1 MSAAQM
7 ASSDAASADAET
19 PPVAGLF
26 CSREERAYW
35 EHALT
40 EALQEVRQRVGDGR
54 VAPAVTADVFRGRL
68 AEYDF
73 QNRRSLSDT
82 IPWVIEQMT
91 QGIVQVTHPRYFGLF
106 NPAPSLPSELAERI
120 SAAFNPQL
128 ATSTT
133 SPAAIEIERHVIRSI
148 AERVGLPAES
158 AGHFATGGSEANFT
172 ALICALTRANAA
184 FVDRGIMAFGG
195 TPSFYVSEDAHLA
208 WYKIAVQCGIGH
220 AGVRP
225 VPTDM
230 SGRMDP
236 TALSA
241 LIEDDKRLGF
251 IPVMIAATAG
261 TTGAGMIDP
270 LHACAEIAIS
280 FRLWYHVDAA
290 WGGAVIASQKMR
302 GMLAGLERADS
313 VTIDAHKW
321 LATTMACSIFITR
334 DSRVLKNAFFV
345 DSYFMPPSD
354 QEIDP
359 HLTTV
364 QWSRRFIGLRLFLS
378 LATVGWQGHGDHVER
393 SVALAD
399 LLARTLVARGWEIPN
414 GSQFA
419 VVCAIPPEGF
429 PPVRDIARAV
439 VASGRAW
446 VSSSKFKGRD
456 VLRMCMTNGHS
467 TPSDV
472 VMLAELLDGFRLSR
486 EGAAA

>member
-1 MSAAQM
+1 VTA
-7 ASSDAASADAET
+7 SDAASTMDANSL
-19 PPVAGLF
+19 PVPGLF
-26 CSREERAYW
+26 CSAEERAYW
-35 EHALT
+35 EQALT
-40 EALQEVRQRVGDGR
+40 ETLQAARQRVSDGR

-68 AEYDF
+68 AEFDF
-73 QNRRSLSDT
+73 ETQRPLADT

-106 NPAPSLPSELAERI
+106 NPAPSLPAELAERI

-133 SPAAIEIERHVIRSI
+133 SPAAIEIERHVIRAI
-148 AERVGLPAES
+148 AARAGLPAES
-158 AGHFATGGSEANFT
+158 TGHFATGGSEANCT
-172 ALICALTRANAA
+172 ALICALTHANAA
-184 FVDRGIMAFGG
+184 FVDRGILAFAGP
-195 TPSFYVSEDAHLA
+195 PSFYVSEDAHLA
-208 WYKIAVQCGIGH
+208 WVKIAVQCGIGH
-220 AGVRP
+220 AGVRL
-225 VPTDM
+225 VPTDA

-236 TALSA
+236 AALSA
-241 LIEDDKRLGF
+241 LIDADKRLGF

-270 LHACAEIAIS
+270 LHDCAEIAVS
-280 FRLWYHVDAA
+280 CRLWYHVDAA
-290 WGGAVIASQKMR
+290 WGGAAIASQKMR
-302 GMLAGLERADS
+302 GLLGGLERADS

-321 LATTMACSIFITR
+321 LATTMACSVFITR
-334 DSRVLKNAFFV
+334 DSSVLKNAFYV